1 MDYPPPSD
9 CDPSYDWSQYRWV
22 INQVQIMRECW
33 RLLYFAQ
40 IWKSEG
46 KIVCN
51 GALKDSVST
60 SAPLCTISS
69 SPLTA
74 QNIVP
79 VKKRNQSSYQA
90 ELGGIYMS
98 IRKLTTA
105 ICGKWKIRQGK
116 VTLGYDCKGAI
127 QAVQGGWI
135 ITSRW
140 NSYHLLYHINKE
152 LRERPIEW
160 EFRWVRGHQ
169 DRKKLK
175 KK

>member
-1 MDYPPPSD
+1 MAEENNVED
-9 CDPSYDWSQYRWV
+9 
-22 INQVQIMRECW
+22 
-33 RLLYFAQ
+33 YFAQ
-40 IWKSEG
+40 IRKSEG

-79 VKKRNQSSYQA
+79 GNKRNQSSYQT

-98 IRKLTTA
+98 IRKLTTLPG
-105 ICGKWKIRQGK
+105 ICGKRKIRQGK

-127 QAVQGGWI
+127 QAALQDGWI
-135 ITSRW
+135 ITSSRW
-140 NSYHLLYHINKE
+140 NSYDLLYHINKE
-152 LRERPIEW
+152 L
-160 EFRWVRGHQ
+160 
-169 DRKKLK
+169 
-175 KK
+175 